1 MYEVKILIL
10 IQMGNTQQEE
20 KFDPKMMEEHQK
32 KMREVQGQYQNHQLA
47 APGAYFAH
55 QTEKK

>member
-1 MYEVKILIL
+1 
-10 IQMGNTQQEE
+10 MGNTQQEE